1 MEILVQK
8 DYLDALINLACETD
22 ELIVELE
29 DYDPRAGQAL
39 RARFARWFEV
49 IDRHA
54 EEREGACGTWN

>member
-8 DYLDALINLACETD
+8 DYLDALINIACEAD

-29 DYDPRAGQAL
+29 DYDLRAGQAL

-49 IDRHA
+49 IDRYA
-54 EEREGACGTWN
+54 EEGRQNAWH

>member
-1 MEILVQK
+1 METVVSK
-8 DYLDALINLACETD
+8 DYLDALINIACEAD

-49 IDRHA
+49 IDRYA
-54 EEREGACGTWN
+54 EEQERRRIEWH

>member
-1 MEILVQK
+1 
-8 DYLDALINLACETD
+8 LDALINLACETD

-49 IDRHA
+49 IDRYA
-54 EEREGACGTWN
+54 EEQERRRIEWH

>member
-1 MEILVQK
+1 MEIVVSK
-8 DYLDALINLACETD
+8 DYLDALINIVCETD

-49 IDRHA
+49 IDRYA
-54 EEREGACGTWN
+54 EEQEGWRCAWH